1 MKQARFLPALAVL
14 ALVAC
19 DDKPTHVFAESPSQ
33 AQLDGVWT
41 GVAEITTDD
50 DLAWNT
56 TYNDNRGFSFPVVI
70 QFSGDGTFRLS
81 TANFSTS
88 YDNEAARTCGGVYS
102 KSNST
107 LQFFPDELCRALP
120 LTKFTIGRV
129 LPSGIT
135 LEART
140 GSTLS
145 PSASFVSM
153 RVRFRLDPE

>member
-1 MKQARFLPALAVL
+1 MKQPRFLPAVVLL
-14 ALVAC
+14 ALAAC
-19 DDKPTHVFAESPSQ
+19 DDKPTHVFVESPSQ
-33 AQLDGVWT
+33 AHLSGVWT

-50 DLAWNT
+50 DLSWNT
-56 TYNDNRGFSFPVVI
+56 TYSDNRGFSFPVVI
-70 QFSGDGTFRLS
+70 QFGDDGIFRLS

-88 YDNEAARTCGGVYS
+88 YDNEAARTCTGVYS
-102 KSNST
+102 KSNAS

-129 LPSGIT
+129 LPGGIT

-140 GSTLS
+140 GSTLN
-145 PSASFVSM
+145 PAASFVSM